1 MREQSQPVKP
11 RDPSGG
17 DDPEFQAVVDALDD
31 EACHAIVE
39 ELTEPMTASEL
50 SEACDIPL
58 STTYRKLEL
67 LTDSS
72 LVAEETQLRKDGR
85 HTSQYRVDFET
96 VSIMLTEDHALTLSI
111 ERPPE
116 TPEERLASMWKEVR
130 KET

>member
-1 MREQSQPVKP
+1 MKA
-11 RDPSGG
+11 RDSSGPAE
-17 DDPEFQAVVDALDD
+17 PEFQAVLDALDD
-31 EACHAIVE
+31 EDCHAIVE

-67 LTDSS
+67 LTESS
-72 LVAEETQLRKDGR
+72 LVAEETQLRSDGR
-85 HTSQYRVDFET
+85 HTSQYRVDFEN
-96 VSIMLTEDHALTLSI
+96 VQIMLTDDHTLTLSI

-116 TPEERLASMWKEVR
+116 TPDERLASMWKEVR